1 MLIFASHAACLLVNK
16 IGQLQEDKGI
26 HERKGAKLSEQVLEE
41 NHAAYCF
48 VSWRGVK
55 GLLHALLIISSNP
68 PFFGK

>member
-48 VSWRGVK
+48 VVLARRQGVYFT
-55 GLLHALLIISSNP
+55 LC
-68 PFFGK
+68 